1 MASAKK
7 MEEFKWNFYLG
18 AVSIEI
24 SFSKASTVSES
35 YKSEYS
41 MRTTPVEALQFY
53 QYHLESFYSL
63 VKRLLPYLLEWWA
76 LPLSPTKPSVLASPY
91 GAEVELKI
99 SSVIFSSEALL
110 NSEPSARTRT
120 LFMSTHKQSIH
131 SSEWKM
137 LCVQLEQKLA

>member
-24 SFSKASTVSES
+24 SFSKPSTVSES

-99 SSVIFSSEALL
+99 SCYF
-110 NSEPSARTRT
+110 
-120 LFMSTHKQSIH
+120 LFWSTF
-131 SSEWKM
+131 
-137 LCVQLEQKLA
+137 KLRAFRKDKNPFYEHT